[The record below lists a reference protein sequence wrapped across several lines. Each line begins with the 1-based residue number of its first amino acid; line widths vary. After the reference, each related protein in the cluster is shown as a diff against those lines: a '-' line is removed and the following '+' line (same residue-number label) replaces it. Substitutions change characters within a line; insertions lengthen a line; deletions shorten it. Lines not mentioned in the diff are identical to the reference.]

1 MLQKDQMND
10 LAHAHAA
17 LQDQI
22 LQAKARS
29 QLLSIRGLG
38 SKDFYHPL
46 PAHLSTLP
54 LHTRALDGVINYE
67 PTELFVQV
75 AAGTSLRQVEALLD
89 AQGQCLPFEPPRL
102 RVPGQD
108 ALDKGDATIGGM
120 VACGLSG
127 PARASVGGLKD
138 FILGANLING
148 KGEHLVFGGQVM
160 KNVAGYD
167 VSRVLA
173 GSMGTLGLITEVTLK
188 VLPKTLGECS
198 LKTRLPLR
206 QALAF
211 IQGLGQRPWPLN
223 ASSFLADSAL
233 SNASDGVECV
243 LRLKGAKAAAQ
254 SSLASIQSEL
264 LAMGQHPEV
273 MSEPQAQAHWES
285 LRDQTHPFLTTP
297 PHQDSSLWR
306 ISLPLKAL
314 KQGPPTFARN
324 ALSEWFGA
332 LHWVW
337 ADEKEARVVQ
347 KEVLGLGGSLSL
359 WRAAKGHE
367 DDDPPLKGLSTG
379 VEGPVMQLQNN
390 LQRAFDPGGVFNT
403 ARTQP

>member
-1 MLQKDQMND
+1 MND

-17 LQDQI
+17 LQDHI
-22 LQAKARS
+22 LQAKAHS

-46 PAHLSTLP
+46 PRELIIQPLS
-54 LHTRALDGVINYE
+54 TRALVGVINYE

-75 AAGTSLRQVEALLD
+75 AAGTSLREVEALLD

-102 RVPGQD
+102 RRADQET
-108 ALDKGDATIGGM
+108 LEGDATMGGM

-138 FILGANLING
+138 FILGANVING

-198 LKTRLPLR
+198 LKARLSSR
-206 QALAF
+206 HALAF
-211 IQGLGQRPWPLN
+211 IQGLGQRPLPLN
-223 ASSFLADSAL
+223 ASSCLASAAG
-233 SNASDGVECV
+233 SDASDVVECV
-243 LRLKGAKAAAQ
+243 LRLKGAKAATQ
-254 SSLASIQSEL
+254 SALASIQSEL
-264 LAMGQHPEV
+264 HAMGLSPEV
-273 MSEPQAQAHWES
+273 LSALDAQTHWDS
-285 LRDQTHPFLTTP
+285 LRDHTHPFLTTP
-297 PHQDSSLWR
+297 PGVDFSLWR

-314 KQGPPTFARN
+314 KQGPPSFAHV
-324 ALSEWFGA
+324 AMTEWLGA

-337 ADEKEARVVQ
+337 ANERQARVIQ
-347 KEVLGLGGSLSL
+347 KEVLGLGGTLSL
-359 WRAAKGHE
+359 WRAAKGQE
-367 DDDPPLKGLSTG
+367 DDPLLKGLSTG
-379 VEGPVMQLQNN
+379 VEAHLLQLQNN

-403 ARTQP
+403 ARAHP